1 MKKLIFMFLAILL
14 CGIVQAQ
21 TSEIILNNGK
31 VVKGKIQSL
40 SFNVDNT
47 HEVRIKNE
55 VSGEK
60 FDYTSADVKE
70 IKFYD
75 KKAKEV
81 TNWIPLYAQMG
92 LGMSYKKAPKL
103 YKNPVFLHPVYKG
116 KNISA
121 YVHYISTNTHVKSG
135 SIYGFGYVLLQIQG
149 RGLCEKLL
157 FVDNSIAGIGQKT
170 VLKMYFRFFS
180 V

>member
-1 MKKLIFMFLAILL
+1 MRMKKLIFMFLAILL

-55 VSGEK
+55 VSGEN

-81 TNWIPLYAQMG
+81 TNWIPLYAQLVELMLSYLCSQLRIHILHQLRFRTEH
-92 LGMSYKKAPKL
+92 LGNPSGKSIIRERRISL
-103 YKNPVFLHPVYKG
+103 Y
-116 KNISA
+116 
-121 YVHYISTNTHVKSG
+121 
-135 SIYGFGYVLLQIQG
+135 
-149 RGLCEKLL
+149 
-157 FVDNSIAGIGQKT
+157 
-170 VLKMYFRFFS
+170 
-180 V
+180 

>member
-1 MKKLIFMFLAILL
+1 MRMKKLIFMFLAILL

-81 TNWIPLYAQMG
+81 TNWIPLYAQM
-92 LGMSYKKAPKL
+92 
-103 YKNPVFLHPVYKG
+103 
-116 KNISA
+116 
-121 YVHYISTNTHVKSG
+121 
-135 SIYGFGYVLLQIQG
+135 
-149 RGLCEKLL
+149 
-157 FVDNSIAGIGQKT
+157 
-170 VLKMYFRFFS
+170 
-180 V
+180 

>member
-1 MKKLIFMFLAILL
+1 MRMKKLIFMFLAILL

-31 VVKGKIQSL
+31 VVKGKIKSL

-55 VSGEK
+55 VSGEN

-70 IKFYD
+70 IKFYG

-81 TNWIPLYAQMG
+81 TNCMPRWDWECLIRKPPSSTKIPYFSIL
-92 LGMSYKKAPKL
+92 
-103 YKNPVFLHPVYKG
+103 FIRG
-116 KNISA
+116 K
-121 YVHYISTNTHVKSG
+121 TFQRMFT
-135 SIYGFGYVLLQIQG
+135 
-149 RGLCEKLL
+149 
-157 FVDNSIAGIGQKT
+157 T
-170 VLKMYFRFFS
+170 
-180 V
+180 

>member
-1 MKKLIFMFLAILL
+1 MRMKKLIFMFLAILL

-21 TSEIILNNGK
+21 TSVIILNNGK

-92 LGMSYKKAPKL
+92 LGMSYKKAPSSTKIPYFSIL
-103 YKNPVFLHPVYKG
+103 FIRG
-116 KNISA
+116 K
-121 YVHYISTNTHVKSG
+121 TFQRMFT
-135 SIYGFGYVLLQIQG
+135 
-149 RGLCEKLL
+149 
-157 FVDNSIAGIGQKT
+157 T
-170 VLKMYFRFFS
+170 
-180 V
+180 